1 MKAESMEAIKVA
13 PSVGF
18 MGAYAAGWSINEWAA
33 AAALLYTCLLIAE
46 WVWKKG
52 MAWRAKRRHRE

>member
-1 MKAESMEAIKVA
+1 MKLESTVEALKVG
-13 PSVGF
+13 PPVYL
-18 MGAYAAGWSINEWAA
+18 GAYVAGWTVNDYAA

-52 MAWRAKRRHRE
+52 RAWQASRRK

>member
-1 MKAESMEAIKVA
+1 MSRHDAAMEAIKAA
-13 PSVGF
+13 PPSAVL
-18 MGAYAAGWSINEWAA
+18 GAYVAGWTINEWAA

-52 MAWRAKRRHRE
+52 KAWRASRK